1 MYNLLIDNVLELICS
16 RNLFSQSMLRVL
28 CRETLFVAFRF
39 LLTEQH
45 CFGSS
50 VSFSSFVG

>member
-28 CRETLFVAFRF
+28 CQSNKGVKKNQNLRTFPK
-39 LLTEQH
+39 
-45 CFGSS
+45 
-50 VSFSSFVG
+50 